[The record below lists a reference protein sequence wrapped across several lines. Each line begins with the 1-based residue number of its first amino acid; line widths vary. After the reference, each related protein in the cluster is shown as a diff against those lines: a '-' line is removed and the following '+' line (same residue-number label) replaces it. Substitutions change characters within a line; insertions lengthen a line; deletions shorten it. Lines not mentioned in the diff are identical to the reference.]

1 MDTVDAAG
9 THSGVPGDASAVAEK
24 EAVTGGGAGGI
35 FLAMGGRQDGN
46 DDSDADSD
54 DGSGGVVFVAAVK
67 PPPGQVVPKEE
78 KQKSFN
84 AIKFPESKFE
94 EQPALL
100 GVLLGQCAS
109 CAPVIGPTPVPIPTP
124 HTTHT
129 HNTRTDN
136 AGRLP
141 VRTLD
146 PLLRTAVEPGAYK
159 PFASP
164 DLVNKRNSEAHEHN
178 APLIRGNLN
187 LLYERTKDKKFHDL
201 ARALSAGKSDFWL
214 GLRMVIEGPGLND
227 PRPKQHERIVW
238 VEEYKFQSGED
249 FKVSIWGGTLWQM
262 GKKWAD
268 TNRTQTG
275 GGDLVRGGVQS
286 DVSAHPTP
294 CPCMLTSC

>member
-1 MDTVDAAG
+1 MDTADATS
-9 THSGVPGDASAVAEK
+9 THSGVPGDASAVAEE
-24 EAVTGGGAGGI
+24 EALPGGDAGGI
-35 FLAMGGRQDGN
+35 FLAMRGRHDGD
-46 DDSDADSD
+46 DDSDDDSG

-78 KQKSFN
+78 KKTFN

-100 GVLLGQCAS
+100 GVLLGQCAL

-124 HTTHT
+124 HTTHP

-146 PLLRTAVEPGAYK
+146 PLLRTSVEPGAYK

-187 LLYERTKDKKFHDL
+187 LLYERTKEKKFHEL
-201 ARALSAGKSDFWL
+201 ARALSAGKSELWL

-238 VEEYKFQSGED
+238 VEEYKFQSGEE
-249 FKVSIWGGTLWQM
+249 FKVSLWGGTLWQM

-275 GGDLVRGGVQS
+275 GGDLVRDGVQS
-286 DVSAHPTP
+286 DVSVHPAS